1 MHENLIRIKAVNEVL
16 IGLKQEFVF
25 VGGATVSLYNSN
37 PEIVSD
43 IRPTDDV
50 DVIIELASY
59 GGYAEIDE
67 KLRALGFKNDIASGV
82 ICRYH
87 IQGII
92 VDIMPTDPK
101 VIGFSNR
108 WYPEGFA
115 NAIDFKLD
123 GDTTNRI
130 KNACINAGYLKA
142 LSKDANSKIKALMA
156 STFLNSNQVNLR
168 FSSMPFPSTAWY
180 ANADAYTADWN
191 PTNGLSQQIAFNEN
205 ILSKKS
211 EEYIVATV
219 YHEILHAYLG
229 NILAKDTDGNLII
242 PSDHENMVYNYL
254 NMLIAD
260 LQSLYPNMGDTDA
273 WALSWGGL
281 ERTSR
286 YILLTTDQKTTIA
299 NVNQQYSTKPTP
311 NSTINSK
318 GSYCQ

>member
-123 GDTTNRI
+123 GDRSIRI
-130 KNACINAGYLKA
+130 FSLPYFMASKWEAFKGRGKNDYRV
-142 LSKDANSKIKALMA
+142 SKDFEDIVYVLENVDDLEEQLQISNDGVKTYLREELGRVINDEDFEEGLYGHLAGGYGRMDANYIKAKLE
-156 STFLNSNQVNLR
+156 
-168 FSSMPFPSTAWY
+168 
-180 ANADAYTADWN
+180 NA
-191 PTNGLSQQIAFNEN
+191 
-205 ILSKKS
+205 
-211 EEYIVATV
+211 
-219 YHEILHAYLG
+219 LG
-229 NILAKDTDGNLII
+229 I
-242 PSDHENMVYNYL
+242 
-254 NMLIAD
+254 
-260 LQSLYPNMGDTDA
+260 
-273 WALSWGGL
+273 
-281 ERTSR
+281 
-286 YILLTTDQKTTIA
+286 
-299 NVNQQYSTKPTP
+299 
-311 NSTINSK
+311 
-318 GSYCQ
+318 

>member
-123 GDTTNRI
+123 GDRSIRI
-130 KNACINAGYLKA
+130 FSLPYFMASKWEAFKGRGKNDYRV
-142 LSKDANSKIKALMA
+142 SKDFEDIVYVLENVDDLEEQLQISNDGVKTYLREELGRVINDEDFEEGLYGHLAGGYGGMDANYIKAKLE
-156 STFLNSNQVNLR
+156 
-168 FSSMPFPSTAWY
+168 
-180 ANADAYTADWN
+180 NA
-191 PTNGLSQQIAFNEN
+191 
-205 ILSKKS
+205 
-211 EEYIVATV
+211 
-219 YHEILHAYLG
+219 LG
-229 NILAKDTDGNLII
+229 I
-242 PSDHENMVYNYL
+242 
-254 NMLIAD
+254 
-260 LQSLYPNMGDTDA
+260 
-273 WALSWGGL
+273 
-281 ERTSR
+281 
-286 YILLTTDQKTTIA
+286 
-299 NVNQQYSTKPTP
+299 
-311 NSTINSK
+311 
-318 GSYCQ
+318 

>member
-1 MHENLIRIKAVNEVL
+1 MHENLIRIKAINEVL

-37 PEIVSD
+37 PEIVSG

-92 VDIMPTDPK
+92 VDVMPTDPK

-123 GDTTNRI
+123 GDRSIRI
-130 KNACINAGYLKA
+130 FSLPYFMASKWEAFKGRGKNDYRV
-142 LSKDANSKIKALMA
+142 SKDFEDIVYVLENVDDLEEQLQ
-156 STFLNSNQVNLR
+156 TSNDGV
-168 FSSMPFPSTAWY
+168 
-180 ANADAYTADWN
+180 
-191 PTNGLSQQIAFNEN
+191 
-205 ILSKKS
+205 K
-211 EEYIVATV
+211 
-219 YHEILHAYLG
+219 AYLREELG
-229 NILAKDTDGNLII
+229 RVIDNEDFEEGLYAHLAGGYGGMDANYIKVKL
-242 PSDHENMVYNYL
+242 EN
-254 NMLIAD
+254 
-260 LQSLYPNMGDTDA
+260 
-273 WALSWGGL
+273 ALG
-281 ERTSR
+281 
-286 YILLTTDQKTTIA
+286 I
-299 NVNQQYSTKPTP
+299 
-311 NSTINSK
+311 
-318 GSYCQ
+318 